1 MLSKPR
7 PLKLKE
13 SLLLNSKMK
22 KVMKIEDYSEMIE
35 KRSVKESFNPIH
47 GKMTPNLTKTSN
59 ACEISAGVNSSNI

>member
-1 MLSKPR
+1 MLLKPR

-13 SLLLNSKMK
+13 SLLLNSKMR

-35 KRSVKESFNPIH
+35 KRFAKESSNPIH

-59 ACEISAGVNSSNI
+59 ACEMSDGVNSSNV